1 MPPLTNTALSIH
13 LSFPVLP
20 QHFYPSPSQH
30 SSLSVSLCGFGP
42 EGHLF
47 QTGSLINTLPWS
59 LIEAVQVSAVR
70 RVISALR
77 VANDACDVWNIVSL
91 RDDTTKSRINN
102 FQTYGLLLRA
112 TVAGI
117 SLLLL
122 ISFTPA
128 HHCSRSL
135 HSVMTGRL
143 KKIHFICQIRPETAL
158 RLNCEGM
165 VNGLIRVVWAFS
177 RP

>member
-1 MPPLTNTALSIH
+1 MPPLTNTTLSIH

-20 QHFYPSPSQH
+20 QHFYLSPSQH
-30 SSLSVSLCGFGP
+30 SSLSVSLHPSLCGFGP
-42 EGHLF
+42 EGRLF

-70 RVISALR
+70 AVISALR

-91 RDDTTKSRINN
+91 RDDTTKSRMNN

-122 ISFTPA
+122 IRFTPA

-143 KKIHFICQIRPETAL
+143 KKYISFAKL
-158 RLNCEGM
+158 
-165 VNGLIRVVWAFS
+165 GLKQPSVSTERGW
-177 RP
+177 